1 MGYVSTSSA
10 GCSGVKGASAT
21 EQCTITNQYKSSSSP
36 LPGLLRKM
44 TITKRMI
51 GENKNPSDF
60 TISIIGHSPSPRS
73 FAGSSSGTTVTLK
86 AGSYKV
92 SESPVSGYIA
102 SYSPGCSGTIGGGQT
117 IKCNIRNAAG

>member
-1 MGYVSTSSA
+1 MGYVSTTLA
-10 GCSGVKGASAT
+10 GCSGVKGTSGT

-44 TITKRMI
+44 IITKRMI

-60 TISIIGHSPSPRS
+60 TISIIGHSPSAGS
-73 FAGSSSGTTVTLK
+73 FAGSSSGNTVTLK

-102 SYSPGCSGTIGGGQT
+102 SYSPGCSGTLQEV
-117 IKCNIRNAAG
+117 KR